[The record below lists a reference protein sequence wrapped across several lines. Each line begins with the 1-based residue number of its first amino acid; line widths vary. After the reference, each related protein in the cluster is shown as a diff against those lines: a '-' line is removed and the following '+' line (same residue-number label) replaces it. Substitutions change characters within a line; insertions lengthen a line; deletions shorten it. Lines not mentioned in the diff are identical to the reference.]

1 MQGFM
6 GIVVILKYV
15 FFFLVRGGGRV
26 QVQSAH
32 GAICSG
38 VKLKK
43 GARRKDIVECLRGSQ
58 LLSVLLDIS
67 GSYNMKS
74 SI

>member
-15 FFFLVRGGGRV
+15 FFFLVEHGG
-26 QVQSAH
+26 VQSAH
-32 GAICSG
+32 GGICSG
-38 VKLKK
+38 VKPKK
-43 GARRKDIVECLRGSQ
+43 GASRKDIVECLRGSQ

>member
-15 FFFLVRGGGRV
+15 FFLLVQHGVGG
-26 QVQSAH
+26 VQSAH
-32 GAICSG
+32 EAICSG
-38 VKLKK
+38 VKPKK
-43 GARRKDIVECLRGSQ
+43 GASRKDIVECLRGSR